1 MRSVF
6 VFFSVCVLALAGCGK
21 SSPPPAPEPTPTPA
35 PTATPTPEPTPEP
48 INLNAQVVV
57 LCYHRFEEKGGREM
71 VITPEEF
78 EAQLQ
83 TLKDE
88 GIEVISMSDFL
99 AWRRGEK
106 NIPAKSA
113 VITLDDGWVTGYNV
127 AWPVLKKFD
136 YPFTVFIYTDYVKG
150 GPKAG
155 GGSMTWEQLAE
166 MRDAGVDIGGHTV
179 THSSLSARKGK
190 SDEEYREWLRH
201 ELADSKKMLEQ
212 NLGIKVKTIAYPYGI
227 HNETVREA
235 VKEAGYEAGF
245 TVYGQHLGHDGEAMQ
260 LGRYAL
266 DSMNPEV
273 FKDKVLAFPNAGNA
287 SSGSAITTTSTIAG
301 TQPMD
306 GEMITNPSPEIKVNL
321 SSLGNVDPESVTM
334 RLSGIGLVP
343 ATYDPETKV
352 LSYQTTQKFYAR
364 EVSVIVGAKVDGRRV
379 ETRWSFNV
387 GPAPAEAAKEPG
399 A

>member
-127 AWPVLKKFD
+127 A
-136 YPFTVFIYTDYVKG
+136 
-150 GPKAG
+150 
-155 GGSMTWEQLAE
+155 
-166 MRDAGVDIGGHTV
+166 
-179 THSSLSARKGK
+179 
-190 SDEEYREWLRH
+190 
-201 ELADSKKMLEQ
+201 
-212 NLGIKVKTIAYPYGI
+212 
-227 HNETVREA
+227 
-235 VKEAGYEAGF
+235 
-245 TVYGQHLGHDGEAMQ
+245 
-260 LGRYAL
+260 
-266 DSMNPEV
+266 
-273 FKDKVLAFPNAGNA
+273 
-287 SSGSAITTTSTIAG
+287 
-301 TQPMD
+301 
-306 GEMITNPSPEIKVNL
+306 
-321 SSLGNVDPESVTM
+321 
-334 RLSGIGLVP
+334 
-343 ATYDPETKV
+343 
-352 LSYQTTQKFYAR
+352 
-364 EVSVIVGAKVDGRRV
+364 
-379 ETRWSFNV
+379 
-387 GPAPAEAAKEPG
+387 
-399 A
+399 